1 MSEGMQLA
9 LVLTTLFL
17 AMTTPIAIG
26 VCSQRRFR
34 KNRVRQIAAFKGVA
48 QGTIQ
53 KIIDKGCDRPI
64 YIYASYQAGGIEY
77 QLREVARW
85 KVQALKLGW
94 LPVGTRQTLGLG
106 NIHVGD
112 AVEIHYSEENP
123 QDAFI
128 YGNAGSRT
136 V

>member
-1 MSEGMQLA
+1 MSEGVKLA

-17 AMTTPIAIG
+17 AMATPIAIG

-34 KNRVRQIAAFKGVA
+34 KKRARQIAAFKGIA

-53 KIIDKGCDRPI
+53 KIVDKDCDRPI
-64 YIYASYQAGGIEY
+64 YIYASYKVGGVEY
-77 QLREVARW
+77 QLKEAARW
-85 KVQALKLGW
+85 KVQTLKLGW

-112 AVEIHYSEENP
+112 TVEIHYSKEDP

-128 YGNAGSRT
+128 YGNDGSRT
-136 V
+136 A

>member
-9 LVLTTLFL
+9 LVLTALFL
-17 AMTTPIAIG
+17 AMATPIAIG

-34 KNRVRQIAAFKGVA
+34 KKKARQIATFKGVA

-53 KIIDKGCDRPI
+53 KIADKGCDRPI
-64 YIYASYQAGGIEY
+64 YIYASYQVGGVEY

-85 KVQALKLGW
+85 KVRTLKLGG
-94 LPVGTRQTLGLG
+94 LPIGTRQTLGLG

-128 YGNAGSRT
+128 YGNDGPRT